1 MILSPRE
8 IARIGLRDHYPED
21 DFPTRRLAL
30 RTRRAF
36 KRRDRQRTRA
46 EIATALAYD
55 THADDTKD
63 S

>member
-1 MILSPRE
+1 MALSPRE
-8 IARIGLRDHYPED
+8 IAPIGLRDHYPED
-21 DFPTRRLAL
+21 DFPTRQLAP
-30 RTRRAF
+30 TSQRAF
-36 KRRDRQRTRA
+36 KHRDRQRTRA